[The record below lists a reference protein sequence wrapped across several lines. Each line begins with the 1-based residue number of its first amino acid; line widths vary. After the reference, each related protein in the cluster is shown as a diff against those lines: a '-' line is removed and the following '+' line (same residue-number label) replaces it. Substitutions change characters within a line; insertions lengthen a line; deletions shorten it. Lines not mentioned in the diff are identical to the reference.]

1 MTQMNPLTR
10 LPFVPKH
17 HNNFQLNNAL
27 EEEISYYVSQKENLF
42 LPIQKI
48 YDCTFK
54 RLPFLFQPN
63 KLESW
68 ETYFPETNSN
78 ENYTGQTSN
87 SPYQIQSRSS
97 HLYISQCSF
106 SNVKQTTIRYS
117 SSLDS
122 LLLVELCSFNEC
134 STSSEYGGAI
144 FFSDQ
149 GQCVLSS
156 VCGVRCS
163 TNDGKYGQFCYIYV
177 SDDPQHKNYIIDS
190 SVTLTKQT
198 NSFETIRHENG
209 DFSCKGVNVSNNEVN
224 QVSGIM
230 IYNPSTSFIS
240 FSSFRNNRA
249 KGSTYSYI
257 CIDFVSNSHQM
268 NQTNII
274 ENNQDTSDCGILY
287 AVNTKLT

>member
-1 MTQMNPLTR
+1 MFNRIKFLFCFSEWEDFYTDGSSANE
-10 LPFVPKH
+10 
-17 HNNFQLNNAL
+17 NFEIKTNDYNDLSAYENA
-27 EEEISYYVSQKENLF
+27 YVH
-42 LPIQKI
+42 
-48 YDCTFK
+48 DCTFK
-54 RLPFLFQPN
+54 N
-63 KLESW
+63 ISGSGNGGVISYSK
-68 ETYFPETNSN
+68 NS
-78 ENYTGQTSN
+78 
-87 SPYQIQSRSS
+87 
-97 HLYISQCSF
+97 
-106 SNVKQTTIRYS
+106 K
-117 SSLDS
+117 
-122 LLLVELCSFNEC
+122 LLVEHSSFNTC
-134 STSSEYGGAI
+134 STAIYGGAI
-144 FFSDQ
+144 YFSDE

-156 VCGVRCS
+156 VCGVKCN
-163 TNDGKYGQFCYIYV
+163 TGDGVNYGQFCYVDVANNEKY
-177 SDDPQHKNYIIDS
+177 KNYIIDS

-287 AVNTKLT
+287 AVNTELT